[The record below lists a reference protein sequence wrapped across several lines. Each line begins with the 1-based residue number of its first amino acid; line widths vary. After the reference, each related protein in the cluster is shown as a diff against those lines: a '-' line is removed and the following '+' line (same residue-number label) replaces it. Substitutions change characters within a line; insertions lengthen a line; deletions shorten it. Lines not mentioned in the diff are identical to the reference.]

1 MNKKFVQEGV
11 EKMNRKKYTFI
22 FVIVFTFVL
31 AACSSNNMDN
41 NDGNQSTDNQQNTQ
55 ENQGN
60 QENQDNQGN
69 QTENGSENTSN
80 TDVKVTPT
88 DAYEQYVKEFPD
100 TKVKKVHLDQ
110 NNGSYVYEIEGF
122 DDTKEYKMKI
132 NSMNGEVI
140 ESKSELDAD
149 VNKEIPKEPLNN
161 VLTIVDEALQDAG
174 QDAILDGWEVDYDNG
189 VLVLEVEIDLAN
201 GDDVDYKYNLETDE
215 WIKKDS

>member
-1 MNKKFVQEGV
+1 
-11 EKMNRKKYTFI
+11 MNRKKYMFI
-22 FVIVFTFVL
+22 LVIVFTFVL
-31 AACSSNNMDN
+31 SACSSNDMNK
-41 NDGNQSTDNQQNTQ
+41 NDGNQSTDNQESPGSQENR

-60 QENQDNQGN
+60 QDTPGSQENQTGN
-69 QTENGSENTSN
+69 GNEATTN
-80 TDVKVTPT
+80 TDLKVTPT
-88 DAYEQYVKEFPD
+88 DAYDQYIKEFPD

-110 NNGSYVYEIEGF
+110 NNGSYVYEVKGF

-132 NSMNGEVI
+132 NPMNGEVI

-174 QDAILDGWEVDYDNG
+174 QDATLDEWEVDYDNG
-189 VLVLEVEIDLAN
+189 DLVLEVEIDLAN
-201 GDDVDYKYNLETDE
+201 GEDVDYKYNLETEE